1 MSKTLLVAGVI
12 LFVVLILGT
21 WLFVV
26 DFGRFAMFLG
36 GVSEELV
43 EEDEDRFV
51 GTWENQIGAEVV
63 FASNGSYYTST
74 SGWICNWSVGNG
86 KLIYSYDNGDS
97 SSQDFSFSD
106 DDNTLTVHMAGGD
119 IVCTKKQ

>member
-1 MSKTLLVAGVI
+1 MSKMLLVAGVI
-12 LFVVLILGT
+12 LFGVLILGT

-36 GVSEELV
+36 DVSEELI

-51 GTWENQIGAEVV
+51 GTWENQIGVEVV

-74 SGWICNWSVGNG
+74 AGWICNWSVGNG
-86 KLIYSYDNGDS
+86 KLSYNYDNGDS
-97 SSQDFSFSD
+97 SSQDFSFSED
-106 DDNTLTVHMAGGD
+106 GNTLTVHLTGGD
-119 IVCTKKQ
+119 IVYTKK